1 MLREHDDLVER
12 VPSQTVRDSLLR
24 EIQRQVICYLLSRG
38 RERSACLKDFSA
50 QAQRSEVMQEAVTE
64 PVHSEAVQA
73 GLAALLRIPDAIRA
87 HLVDHDVPRTLR
99 QAFTRHRSRA
109 ARRAGMP
116 CLQGRSRPRSRSH
129 CASGEPES
137 ADGTFDPSA
146 EGRGGGDQGSSRWA
160 RSSAS
165 GASRRS
171 RVTTMEH
178 AHTCANLTL

>member
-38 RERSACLKDFSA
+38 RERSACLKDFFA

-87 HLVDHDVPRTLR
+87 HLDDHDVPCTLR
-99 QAFTRHRSRA
+99 QAFTRHHSRT
-109 ARRAGMP
+109 ARRTGMP
-116 CLQGRSRPRSRSH
+116 CLQRRARPRSRSL
-129 CASGEPES
+129 CASGEPE
-137 ADGTFDPSA
+137 
-146 EGRGGGDQGSSRWA
+146 
-160 RSSAS
+160 
-165 GASRRS
+165 
-171 RVTTMEH
+171 
-178 AHTCANLTL
+178 